1 MGQGGRDFS
10 FQSSFSFIAVSH
22 FFRADREIY
31 SIYLRVSNVRVIG
44 AHRRLRFI
52 KLLELKKRANGCRG
66 ASIQHPRHPRKLE
79 GLLGSASRYLA
90 VPPIPFESG
99 VDF

>member
-22 FFRADREIY
+22 FFRADIEIY

-44 AHRRLRFI
+44 AHRRLRCY
-52 KLLELKKRANGCRG
+52 RTPV
-66 ASIQHPRHPRKLE
+66 S
-79 GLLGSASRYLA
+79 
-90 VPPIPFESG
+90 
-99 VDF
+99 

>member
-31 SIYLRVSNVRVIG
+31 SIYLRVVMFESSVLTAACV
-44 AHRRLRFI
+44 FI